1 MDTISALP
9 AFTCGSLSVDTAMI
23 EVTSEAAAELKRLLA
38 EKQAPAG
45 TGLRLTV
52 ERGGCAG
59 LSYAMGLG
67 MPGEGDTIV
76 EREGVIFIVQA
87 DSAGYLRGSRVDFE
101 DTLNDSG
108 FKIHNPNAARSCGCG
123 TSFEPAPESVVNAG
137 GKTAEAA
144 LPVADGSACGGKDAA
159 DAAA

>member
-1 MDTISALP
+1 
-9 AFTCGSLSVDTAMI
+9 MI

-59 LSYAMGLG
+59 LSYAMGLAQ
-67 MPGEGDTIV
+67 PGEGDTVV
-76 EREGVIFIVQA
+76 ERDGVIFIVEA
-87 DSAGYLRGSRVDFE
+87 ASAGYLRGSKVDFE

-123 TSFEPAPESVVNAG
+123 TSFEPAPESVANAG
-137 GKTAEAA
+137 GKPAEAA
-144 LPVADGSACGGKDAA
+144 LSVADGSACGGTDAA
-159 DAAA
+159 TAAA